1 MESDSTD
8 HRTSQPDNSR
18 RHRVDPVGLSLAVGL
33 WLGNML
39 TIFGLALLQSLAGLQ
54 WTTVAWVA
62 LIVAMTTV
70 QLYFLFCLFRLH
82 VQR

>member
-1 MESDSTD
+1 
-8 HRTSQPDNSR
+8 
-18 RHRVDPVGLSLAVGL
+18 
-33 WLGNML
+33 ML